1 MESSQLARLF
11 ALLGII
17 FLVLAG
23 IVYVLSRFEIPLG
36 RLPGDIV
43 IKRDNFTCMVPIVSS
58 IVVSIVLTLVFNLV
72 LRLIQK

>member
-11 ALLGII
+11 ALLGIL

-23 IVYVLSRFEIPLG
+23 IVYLLSRFEIPLG

>member
-23 IVYVLSRFEIPLG
+23 IVYALSRFEIPLG

-43 IKRDNFTCMVPIVSS
+43 IKRENFTCMVPVVSS

-72 LRLIQK
+72 LRLLQK